1 MKFIFSFIS
10 FVSLFVISCTG
21 QSNKSYPTFVLNDK
35 YNQIQKEDSKVVPQ
49 NFELQSLQ
57 GLMLDCSKYDFSLI
71 KAMNDNKLPDQLQ
84 ITSKAGTFTVK
95 LNTKGQTIID
105 NSTMESLEG
114 KNKSFTGFIKG
125 ETVMLAIGTLKYNE
139 MMTYWLGTISIK

>member
-10 FVSLFVISCTG
+10 FISLFVISCTG

-71 KAMNDNKLPDQLQ
+71 KTMNDNKLPDQVQ

-95 LNTKGQTIID
+95 LNTGQTIID

>member
-1 MKFIFSFIS
+1 M
-10 FVSLFVISCTG
+10 
-21 QSNKSYPTFVLNDK
+21 LNDK